1 MELKLINR
9 WVRKA
14 SIVITRLI
22 KRDCFPFVLLRASA
36 HPLGMTFFINRSNLL
51 PLSILVGLMVL
62 FSPWCSTGWCG
73 VEVLF
78 SPRDNINY
86 RIIEA
91 VDLSEACIDVS
102 AFDFTSKEIADALVD
117 ARRKGLKIRL
127 LVDKKLLE
135 DEDNDSQV
143 KHLEEIGFDIKA
155 LRGKGK
161 GSMKNSF
168 IIFDSR
174 LVIVGPYHLIED
186 KESYNY
192 ENAIFFDDR
201 GVVETYQ
208 NEFDRLFGKR
218 NTLKTSP
225 KKVEEDSLLS
235 TIIKPSSL
243 PERSTQSGSLLQKPV
258 SNGHTSLKDSARAEP
273 TIDAQPSAEEHV
285 APSEVKIAAVDKE
298 ALTSEKL
305 PVSTK
310 DSSGF
315 RLPLSDIKNTPAPAT
330 EQKALETQPASLGSE
345 DTTQT
350 AGYTDATALDNIG
363 PPPIPGSVI
372 DISFEELDKIF
383 GQESALSSIEKNSL
397 WVSYMGRYVKWTGD
411 VTYTLLGFIKG
422 TRIGFRHKQGSD
434 NDVEVRFS
442 IKRALKVMKIAEGD
456 TLTYTAKLLSLPTP
470 DTPYYVLSEGI
481 LD

>member
-1 MELKLINR
+1 
-9 WVRKA
+9 
-14 SIVITRLI
+14 
-22 KRDCFPFVLLRASA
+22 
-36 HPLGMTFFINRSNLL
+36 
-51 PLSILVGLMVL
+51 
-62 FSPWCSTGWCG
+62 
-73 VEVLF
+73 
-78 SPRDNINY
+78 
-86 RIIEA
+86 
-91 VDLSEACIDVS
+91 
-102 AFDFTSKEIADALVD
+102 
-117 ARRKGLKIRL
+117 
-127 LVDKKLLE
+127 
-135 DEDNDSQV
+135 
-143 KHLEEIGFDIKA
+143 
-155 LRGKGK
+155 
-161 GSMKNSF
+161 
-168 IIFDSR
+168 

-225 KKVEEDSLLS
+225 KKVAEDSLLS

-258 SNGHTSLKDSARAEP
+258 SNGHTSLKGSARTEP
-273 TIDAQPSAEEHV
+273 SIDAQPSAEEHV
-285 APSEVKIAAVDKE
+285 APSEAKIAAVDKE

-305 PVSTK
+305 PAGTK
-310 DSSGF
+310 DSAGF

-330 EQKALETQPASLGSE
+330 EQKALETQ
-345 DTTQT
+345 T
-350 AGYTDATALDNIG
+350 AGDTNATAIYDIG

-397 WVSYMGRYVKWTGD
+397 WVSYMGRHVKWTGD

-442 IKRALKVMKIAEGD
+442 IKRALKIIKISEGD

-481 LD
+481 LE